1 MIRWF
6 TLSLALF
13 LLACQGSPSTAPK
26 REDSKASAQPPISE
40 RPPASP
46 PLPHTQ
52 ASAPPTEAASE
63 PAPPAAPKPL
73 PSFKEAMVAIASCER
88 DEGGLLLADPK
99 VCLRAVKAARQTLLT
114 TSKGT
119 EEQRIQEL
127 AEQLTELLAHND
139 PSVVFYALSEARGD
153 FRSSPQTLKAL
164 EGLMASPIEALSEAA
179 AKTRFTL
186 RGASEA
192 QTLKLALAR
201 FARDPLRRV
210 RHAACQHL
218 GSRQY
223 KGKRDVFNVLLEAA
237 KREDEEA
244 LIRGCAARELGNI
257 ATDRDIK
264 ALIALLHYPE
274 IQQATVT
281 ALQRGLATPK
291 AIDAYVRWFE
301 RFATQAS
308 KIHWTSL
315 HAFLPWDTELHRMPR
330 ERSVRTLE
338 RIAGHR
344 EHTLKVRT
352 LAVAALKRLKAER
365 ALKALREAL
374 PADAAPEL
382 KQALGS

>member
-1 MIRWF
+1 MP
-6 TLSLALF
+6 
-13 LLACQGSPSTAPK
+13 QGGQSCAT
-26 REDSKASAQPPISE
+26 DPID
-40 RPPASP
+40 
-46 PLPHTQ
+46 H
-52 ASAPPTEAASE
+52 
-63 PAPPAAPKPL
+63 
-73 PSFKEAMVAIASCER
+73 V
-88 DEGGLLLADPK
+88 
-99 VCLRAVKAARQTLLT
+99 
-114 TSKGT
+114 KGT

-201 FARDPLRRV
+201 FAKDPLRRV

-291 AIDAYVRWFE
+291 PSTPTSVGSS
-301 RFATQAS
+301 AS
-308 KIHWTSL
+308 RRKR
-315 HAFLPWDTELHRMPR
+315 A
-330 ERSVRTLE
+330 RSIGPLACLLTL
-338 RIAGHR
+338 GHR
-344 EHTLKVRT
+344 TSPH
-352 LAVAALKRLKAER
+352 
-365 ALKALREAL
+365 
-374 PADAAPEL
+374 AP
-382 KQALGS
+382 